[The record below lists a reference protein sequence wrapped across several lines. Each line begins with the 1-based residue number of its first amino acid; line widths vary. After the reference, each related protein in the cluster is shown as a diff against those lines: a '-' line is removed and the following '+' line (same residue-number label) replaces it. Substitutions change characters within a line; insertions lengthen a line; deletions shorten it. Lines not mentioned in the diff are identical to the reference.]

1 MQRSKF
7 FKFLASQPRNPLSTL
22 DSSLGSF
29 RAGVWLVCVVLIF
42 SFLIFNFS
50 VSAAEDI
57 NQKILDLRKQVEELE
72 KQAEQYQ
79 KAVASKQK
87 EAGNLKRE
95 IGILNNQI
103 FKLETQIKI
112 TEKQI
117 GSARLEISD
126 LRDKI
131 FDREAAI
138 DKKKEVVSS
147 ILNLIHKFDQEN
159 LLNILLKN
167 DSLSDFIGQAK
178 QADNLNK
185 NLLAAITVLK
195 TEKTELEENKTELET
210 KKQELENLNSVQKNK
225 QVYLGDTK
233 EDKDG
238 LLDKTKGQES
248 AYQKLL
254 EETERKQA
262 EFFAELRNLEAQAVE
277 SGAFIVHV
285 TADLVPSRGTKFLKW
300 PYDDYVLTQGY
311 GYTAFARSRRKPY
324 GGDIHNGIDL
334 ASGCGTAIKAAA
346 AGAVLASGF
355 NDGFGNWVAVRHENN
370 IVSVYGHMR
379 SLSGLANG
387 TAVTTNSILGYEG
400 NTGSVFSVRTGSC
413 AGSHLHLSVYKDFFT
428 YINDKN
434 GQLYFNYSDGSLNP
448 LDYL

>member
-1 MQRSKF
+1 MRNWQKATLAVLVF
-7 FKFLASQPRNPLSTL
+7 GFWFL
-22 DSSLGSF
+22 
-29 RAGVWLVCVVLIF
+29 V
-42 SFLIFNFS
+42 FS
-50 VSAAEDI
+50 VNAADDI

-72 KQAEQYQ
+72 KQSEQYQ
-79 KAVASKQK
+79 KAVAGKQK
-87 EAGNLKRE
+87 EAGSLKRE
-95 IGILNNQI
+95 IDVLNNQI

-117 GSARLEISD
+117 GLTRFKISD

-147 ILNLIHKFDQEN
+147 ILNLIHKFDQES

-185 NLLAAITVLK
+185 SLLAAITVLK

-210 KKQELENLNSVQKNK
+210 KKQELEDLNNVQKNK
-225 QVYLGDTK
+225 QVSLGDTK

-238 LLDKTKGQES
+238 LLKKTKGQEA

-254 EETERKQA
+254 EETEKKQT
-262 EFFAELRNLEAQAVE
+262 EFFAELNNLEAQAVQ
-277 SGAFIVHV
+277 SGAFIVRV
-285 TADLVPSRGTKFLKW
+285 TADSVPPRGTKFLKW
-300 PYDDYVLTQGY
+300 PYDDYALTQGF

-334 ASGCGTAIKAAA
+334 ASGCGTPIKAVA

-379 SLSGLANG
+379 SPLGLTHG
-387 TAVTTNSILGYEG
+387 TKITTNSILGYEG
-400 NTGSVFSVRTGSC
+400 NTGSVFSVRTGPC

-434 GQLYFNYSDGSLNP
+434 DQLYFNYSKGALNP